1 MKRLILL
8 SVMVATLP
16 PYAISAEDIS
26 PESLSGKP
34 SSELGD
40 FVYSAMPD
48 AGHGLSWDWQ
58 SNSDIVWA
66 DGVTQTASGM
76 SLRTGFARINVM
88 GVKSTVLEKGKKE
101 LGWEVSLGTSMPAKF
116 GPEYISMAPSKCGG
130 YLNENCT
137 FNPAS
142 SLTKRGIEFHK
153 ICSTIAGG
161 PNTTDVYIVRV
172 AKKESMLMTWVNSA
186 GSSASSSWLEL
197 RMYSPESAALYCDE
211 TVKKE
216 YSFATQDGRSKK
228 ELVHDTKIIT
238 DALSKAISGIDGAN
252 DAVCHARIFA
262 DGYGGISAFDASQ
275 KDNDIVFCESI
286 INRLSGIRLPSPSKN
301 ASTIINL
308 DVKN

>member
-88 GVKSTVLEKGKKE
+88 GVKSTVLEKRKKE

-153 ICSTIAGG
+153 ICLTWFYLIG
-161 PNTTDVYIVRV
+161 TDNPIWYSIIQSYVFISFDTAKIIITVICIVWVVRSITDYELKTV
-172 AKKESMLMTWVNSA
+172 LFTQADIQKEILK
-186 GSSASSSWLEL
+186 EL
-197 RMYSPESAALYCDE
+197 RALRNS
-211 TVKKE
+211 KE
-216 YSFATQDGRSKK
+216 MHNA
-228 ELVHDTKIIT
+228 DTAG
-238 DALSKAISGIDGAN
+238 DDFRID
-252 DAVCHARIFA
+252 
-262 DGYGGISAFDASQ
+262 FD
-275 KDNDIVFCESI
+275 KVDY
-286 INRLSGIRLPSPSKN
+286 
-301 ASTIINL
+301 
-308 DVKN
+308 

>member
-1 MKRLILL
+1 
-8 SVMVATLP
+8 MVATLP

-88 GVKSTVLEKGKKE
+88 GVKSTVLEKRKKE

-130 YLNENCT
+130 YLRHHQN
-137 FNPAS
+137 
-142 SLTKRGIEFHK
+142 
-153 ICSTIAGG
+153 
-161 PNTTDVYIVRV
+161 VV
-172 AKKESMLMTWVNSA
+172 
-186 GSSASSSWLEL
+186 
-197 RMYSPESAALYCDE
+197 
-211 TVKKE
+211 
-216 YSFATQDGRSKK
+216 
-228 ELVHDTKIIT
+228 
-238 DALSKAISGIDGAN
+238 
-252 DAVCHARIFA
+252 
-262 DGYGGISAFDASQ
+262 
-275 KDNDIVFCESI
+275 DI
-286 INRLSGIRLPSPSKN
+286 
-301 ASTIINL
+301 
-308 DVKN
+308 